1 MSRPMKRIAKHAA
14 HAVLLPVLLASLSF
28 ALATGATRTALAQD
42 AGDSHAL
49 LEMPRARQGY
59 WIGFGFYGIG
69 SNLVEEGHNRGVYS
83 GAGYTFRIGQL
94 ITERLGLGLMYQ
106 AAGSLF
112 GGIKK
117 NNDKGGLGGL
127 ILEGNCTVWR
137 DLSVHSGFGVG
148 YVYTKDLTALDTSLR
163 GGGGAYF
170 LVGTSYD
177 FFPWRKRLT
186 GGWAITPT
194 LDFTISPDGNIKA
207 YTVSAGIQIV
217 RWSGLSDNMLILP
230 ED

>member
-1 MSRPMKRIAKHAA
+1 MKRVVKHS
-14 HAVLLPVLLASLSF
+14 LRPVLLAPGFF
-28 ALATGATRTALAQD
+28 ALLFASTGPAFAQE
-42 AGDSHAL
+42 AGDSRAL

-83 GAGYTFRIGQL
+83 GTGYTIRIGQL
-94 ITERLGLGLMYQ
+94 ITERLGLGLAYQ

-117 NNDKGGLGGL
+117 GNDKGGLGGL
-127 ILEGNCTVWR
+127 ILEGNATVWR
-137 DLSVHSGFGVG
+137 NLSVHSGVGVG
-148 YVYTKDLTALDTSLR
+148 YVYTKDPTALDTSLR
-163 GGGGAYF
+163 GGGGSYF
-170 LVGTSYD
+170 LLGTSYD

-194 LDFTISPDGNIKA
+194 LDFNISPDGNIKA
-207 YTVSAGIQIV
+207 YSLSAGVQII
-217 RWSGLSDNMLILP
+217 RWSGLPDSMLVLP
-230 ED
+230 EE

>member
-1 MSRPMKRIAKHAA
+1 MRRLMR
-14 HAVLLPVLLASLSF
+14 VLLTAAAILLTTL
-28 ALATGATRTALAQD
+28 GARTAFAQD
-42 AGDSHAL
+42 SGDTHDL

-69 SNLVEEGHNRGVYS
+69 SNLIEEGHDRGVYS
-83 GAGYTFRIGQL
+83 GSGTTFRIGQL
-94 ITERLGLGLMYQ
+94 ITERLGLGLTYQ
-106 AAGSLF
+106 SAGSPF

-127 ILEGNCTVWR
+127 ILEGSLTLWR
-137 DLSVHSGFGVG
+137 NLSVHSGFGVG
-148 YVYTKDLTALDTSLR
+148 YVYTKDLTALDKSLR
-163 GGGGAYF
+163 GGGGSYF
-170 LVGTSYD
+170 LLGTSYD

-194 LDFTISPDGNIKA
+194 VDFNLSPDGNIKA
-207 YTVSAGIQIV
+207 YTLSVGVQII

>member
-14 HAVLLPVLLASLSF
+14 NALLLASLSF

-207 YTVSAGIQIV
+207 YTVSAGVQII

>member
-1 MSRPMKRIAKHAA
+1 MR
-14 HAVLLPVLLASLSF
+14 VLLASLAFVLTIASARITF
-28 ALATGATRTALAQD
+28 AQD
-42 AGDSHAL
+42 SGDSRDL

-69 SNLVEEGHNRGVYS
+69 SNLIEEGHNRGVYS
-83 GAGYTFRIGQL
+83 GSGYTLRIGQL
-94 ITERLGLGLMYQ
+94 ITKRLGLGLTYQ
-106 AAGSLF
+106 AAGSLL

-127 ILEGNCTVWR
+127 ILEGSCTVWR
-137 DLSVHSGFGVG
+137 NLSVHSGFGVG
-148 YVYTKDLTALDTSLR
+148 YVYTRDNTALDTSLR
-163 GGGGAYF
+163 GGGGSYF

-194 LDFTISPDGNIKA
+194 LDFNISPDGNIKA
-207 YTVSAGIQIV
+207 YTLSAGFQII
-217 RWSGLSDNMLILP
+217 RWSGLPDNMLILP
-230 ED
+230 EE

>member
-1 MSRPMKRIAKHAA
+1 MRRLMR
-14 HAVLLPVLLASLSF
+14 VLLAASALF
-28 ALATGATRTALAQD
+28 LATVSASAAFAQD
-42 AGDSHAL
+42 SGDSRAL

-83 GAGYTFRIGQL
+83 GSGYTFRIGQL
-94 ITERLGLGLMYQ
+94 ITERFGLGLTYQ
-106 AAGSLF
+106 GAGSLF

-127 ILEGNCTVWR
+127 ILEGSYTVWR
-137 DLSVHSGFGVG
+137 NLSVHSGVGVG

-163 GGGGAYF
+163 GGGGSYF
-170 LVGTSYD
+170 LLGTSYD

-186 GGWAITPT
+186 GGWAMTPT
-194 LDFTISPDGNIKA
+194 VDFNISPDGNIKA
-207 YTVSAGIQIV
+207 YTVSVGVQII